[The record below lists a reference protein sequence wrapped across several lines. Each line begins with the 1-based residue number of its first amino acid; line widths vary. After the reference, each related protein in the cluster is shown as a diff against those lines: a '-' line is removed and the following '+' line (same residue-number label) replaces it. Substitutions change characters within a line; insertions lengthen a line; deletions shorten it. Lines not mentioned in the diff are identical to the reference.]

1 VTAVRDVLRDAA
13 ELLRTRGWTQGY
25 YARDTDSRWQDA
37 DSSDAACFCVMGAI
51 MRVAGSD
58 TDPRAAVAFGLVRRV
73 IGSESIGVW
82 NDAPG
87 RTLAEVLTTLERAVD
102 LAGAA

>member
-1 VTAVRDVLRDAA
+1 VTAVRTVLRDAA
-13 ELLRTRGWTQGY
+13 ELLRTKGWTQGY
-25 YARDTDSRWQDA
+25 YAKDADAYWRDA
-37 DSSDAACFCVMGAI
+37 DSKDAACFCTMGAI

-58 TDPRAAVAFGLVRRV
+58 VDPRATVAFGLVRRV